1 MGVRPGAL
9 SAPANG
15 APRKKLDATPAVLAL
30 KEWRLARAR
39 AEEVPAYVVF
49 NDKTLA
55 ELIRM
60 SPRTIAELAEVP
72 GIGPAK
78 LERYGNELLAALA
91 DVAA

>member
-1 MGVRPGAL
+1 VV
-9 SAPANG
+9 PA
-15 APRKKLDATPAVLAL
+15 AKPKLDATPAVLAL

-49 NDKTLA
+49 NDRTLA

-60 SPRTIAELAEVP
+60 HPTTIAELAEVP

-78 LERYGNELLAALA
+78 LERFGPDLLDALR
-91 DVAA
+91 DVA